1 LKEKEEEED
10 GDEERQTGKERKT
23 RQDSE
28 LKKTRIRIPGLY

>member
-1 LKEKEEEED
+1 MEEKEKEKD

-28 LKKTRIRIPGLY
+28 LKKTRIGIPGLY

>member
-1 LKEKEEEED
+1 MEEKEKEKD
-10 GDEERQTGKERKT
+10 GDEEKQTGKERKT